1 MSVFFD
7 NVDKDEEDEASF
19 TEPVRGVPS
28 ELDDVQLI
36 AECNT
41 SDRNIAAGDTI
52 EVEVVVDGVVFES
65 SIERREEGCCIVVDV
80 VSCIGFKDLAG
91 GLSEETLCAV

>member
-1 MSVFFD
+1 ME
-7 NVDKDEEDEASF
+7 DKDEDDEASF

-28 ELDDVQLI
+28 ELEDVQLI

-52 EVEVVVDGVVFES
+52 EVETVVDGVVFAS
-65 SIERREEGCCIVVDV
+65 LLER
-80 VSCIGFKDLAG
+80 
-91 GLSEETLCAV
+91 